1 MLRGIKH
8 YGRVTLEH
16 LRICI
21 LTTIEYPANMLGWLL
36 SNPIQFIVGFATI
49 QFVVKEFG
57 NIAGWD
63 YGELAFLYG
72 LSVMSHALSM
82 IFFVQGWFM
91 GYYVI
96 EGEFD
101 RYLLRPMSVLYQF
114 FFTTFNLIGITDLI
128 PGICVFVYGC
138 IQLEFEWTI
147 YKVLSILLILS
158 GATLIRGGIYLL
170 IGSTSLWTKSVVDF
184 GGYIQEVFDKTT
196 MYPLSM
202 YPESLQFVLTYLL
215 PIGWVSFYP
224 AAGLLGVEDILLPSA
239 RVVEVTMLVGVLIF
253 MIAAVVFRLG
263 MQKYE
268 SAGN

>member
-1 MLRGIKH
+1 MLAEVKY

-16 LRICI
+16 LK
-21 LTTIEYPANMLGWLL
+21 LSVLMVMEYPANMIGWLL

-57 NIAGWD
+57 TIAGWG

-91 GYYVI
+91 GYFVI

-114 FFTTFNLIGITDLI
+114 FFTNFNLIGITDLI

-147 YKVLSILLILS
+147 GRAVSIIMILI
-158 GATLIRGGIYLL
+158 GATLIRGGVYLM

-184 GGYIQEVFDKTT
+184 GGYMQELFDKTT
-196 MYPLSM
+196 MYPISM
-202 YPESLQFVLTYLL
+202 YPESLQFILTYLI

-224 AAGLLGVEDILLPSA
+224 AAGLLEIENMFSGCSGVAQITL
-239 RVVEVTMLVGVLIF
+239 LVGVKVFLVAVIVFIF
-253 MIAAVVFRLG
+253 G
-263 MQKYE
+263 MRKYE